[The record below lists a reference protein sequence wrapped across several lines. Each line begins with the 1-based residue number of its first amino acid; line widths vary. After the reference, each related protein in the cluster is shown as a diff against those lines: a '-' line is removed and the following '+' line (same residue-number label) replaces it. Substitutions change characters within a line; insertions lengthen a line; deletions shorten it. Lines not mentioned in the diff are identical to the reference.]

1 MQDDDC
7 IMCRFYCIAFIEYM
21 IARKEEIKH
30 NDLISGQQE
39 KVFMVLNYFE
49 HFLFSFLHS
58 VFVFQFLHLLHWLV
72 FLLVMRVLK

>member
-39 KVFMVLNYFE
+39 KVFMVLN
-49 HFLFSFLHS
+49 
-58 VFVFQFLHLLHWLV
+58 
-72 FLLVMRVLK
+72 